1 MKRALTVGL
10 VAMLVVSSAAIGAT
24 RVSIGTGPWSGV
36 FFPVGSGL
44 ATILNRYVPNIE
56 ATAVAVEGSAHALE
70 LLQTGEL
77 TLAIVTL
84 ATAHAGARGQAP
96 FDKKYGDVAFVMAAM
111 DAGQTVV
118 TGADSGIRTYA
129 DLKGL
134 RIGTNTPASAV
145 LLVAALK
152 AYGLEERD
160 VHLTVMNYAEQIDA
174 LREHAIDAGF
184 LPVSPYNADVADL
197 ASDTAIRIIGLDT
210 AKATTF
216 EAGPD
221 WTAVRIKART
231 YHGQHSDLVVPGS
244 RTVLLAHK
252 HADSMLIY
260 RIVKSIAEHNR
271 ALEDLHPGGAEFSAD
286 KTRFFVER
294 KLVPMAFHPGAERFW
309 RERGVLP

>member
-1 MKRALTVGL
+1 
-10 VAMLVVSSAAIGAT
+10 
-24 RVSIGTGPWSGV
+24 
-36 FFPVGSGL
+36 
-44 ATILNRYVPNIE
+44 
-56 ATAVAVEGSAHALE
+56 
-70 LLQTGEL
+70 
-77 TLAIVTL
+77 
-84 ATAHAGARGQAP
+84 
-96 FDKKYGDVAFVMAAM
+96 
-111 DAGQTVV
+111 
-118 TGADSGIRTYA
+118 
-129 DLKGL
+129 
-134 RIGTNTPASAV
+134 
-145 LLVAALK
+145 
-152 AYGLEERD
+152 
-160 VHLTVMNYAEQIDA
+160 MNYAEQIDA